1 MDAIQELLEIEAIRR
16 LKYRYL
22 RALDW
27 KLWDEMRECFVAD
40 ATSSYGDGKFSFS
53 GRDAILKFLV
63 DAMGRPGVLS
73 AHHCHHPEIEL
84 SSPTTASGVW
94 ALEDTFIDTDAGIT
108 VHGAAFYRDEYVKR
122 GGSWRIQHTG
132 YERTFEEVLR
142 RAEVPGLELTAHR
155 WKKPAP

>member
-1 MDAIQELLEIEAIRR
+1 MEAIQELLEIEAIRR

-27 KLWDEMRECFVAD
+27 KLWDEMRDCFTPD

-63 DAMGRPGVLS
+63 DAMGRPAVHS
-73 AHHCHHPEIEL
+73 AHHCHHPEIDL
-84 SSPTTASGVW
+84 KSATAAVGVW

-108 VHGAAFYRDEYVKR
+108 VHGAAYYRDEYVKVD
-122 GGSWRIQHTG
+122 GGWKIRHTG
-132 YERTFEEVLR
+132 YQRTFEEVVR
-142 RAEVPGLELTAHR
+142 RADIPSLEITASR
-155 WKKPAP
+155 WAK